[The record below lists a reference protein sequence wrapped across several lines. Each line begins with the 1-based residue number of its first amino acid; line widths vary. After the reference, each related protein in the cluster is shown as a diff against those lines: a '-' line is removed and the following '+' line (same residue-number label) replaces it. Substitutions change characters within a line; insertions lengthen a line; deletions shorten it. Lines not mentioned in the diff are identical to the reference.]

1 MKLKKIEWK
10 KLNYIFSVNNNIQE
24 SIGDLKLTEDSI
36 LFASELIKDY
46 NKEVKSKLSGTYLSL
61 EEKKKIIEEFL
72 KKIPTGLMILR
83 NHLKN
88 CIYTTSIPD
97 FNFKY
102 EKYVDEDF
110 KRLSYIKHN

>member
-1 MKLKKIEWK
+1 MTLKKIEWK

-36 LFASELIKDY
+36 LFVSDLIKEY
-46 NKEVKSKLSGTYLSL
+46 NNDVKSKINGTYMSL
-61 EEKKKIIEEFL
+61 DEKKKIIEDFL
-72 KKIPTGLMILR
+72 KKVPTGLMILR

-88 CIYTTSIPD
+88 CTYSTSIPD

-110 KRLSYIKHN
+110 KRLSFIKHN